1 LCETSCVKHFGEDGL
16 TVEGNDKADIR
27 ITDVI
32 AHPLTQTLPQ
42 PTVTS
47 WGRYTDVSIVLVE
60 VRTDAGITGVGEALA
75 RFSPKAYAE
84 LIETSL
90 KPRLVGGNPT
100 DIMAHW
106 RTMRRALSGRSGGML
121 FEAIAGVDIALWDI
135 LGKVAGLPIHRLL
148 GGVGRTEVPVYAAS
162 VNWGDDEFMDREL
175 DRYLEK
181 GFPRIKVKIANPV
194 REARRRIERLRKR
207 AGDNIELCVDA
218 NWAYTLEE
226 AVEVGRALTDN
237 DYFWFEEPLRPEDE
251 SGYEELH
258 RRCATPLAAGESNF
272 TLDQAMRL
280 VANRTLSYLQPD
292 IARAGGITETR
303 RMAEFAAAHDVQ
315 YAPHIG
321 MSGIVCE
328 TASVHLAAAMP
339 NLRAME
345 CETDSS
351 PFKTA
356 ITGAAPGADRQKKG
370 MLPVPTGPGLG
381 IEIDWDAVARLR
393 AQ

>member
-1 LCETSCVKHFGEDGL
+1 MDTATLQMDTDQS
-16 TVEGNDKADIR
+16 AIR

-32 AHPLTQTLPQ
+32 AHPLTQRLPR

-47 WGRYTDVSIVLVE
+47 WGVYEFVSLVLVE
-60 VRTDAGITGVGEALA
+60 VRTDAGITGVGETLA

-90 KPRLVGGNPT
+90 KPRLLGQDASNIG
-100 DIMAHW
+100 ALW
-106 RTMRRALSGRSGGML
+106 QSMRRALSGRAGGML
-121 FEAIAGVDIALWDI
+121 VEAIAGVDIALWDI
-135 LGKVAGLPIHRLL
+135 LGKAAGMPIYRLL

-162 VNWGDDEFMDREL
+162 VNWGSDEFMDSEL
-175 DRYLEK
+175 DRYLGK

-194 REARRRIERLRKR
+194 KEACKRIERLRKR
-207 AGDNIELCVDA
+207 AGDKIELCVDA
-218 NWAYTLEE
+218 NWAYSLEE

-237 DYFWFEEPLRPEDE
+237 SYFWFEEPLRPEDE
-251 SGYEELH
+251 SGYEDLH
-258 RRCATPLAAGESNF
+258 RRCATPLAAGESNY

-280 VANRTLSYLQPD
+280 VANRTLSFLQPD
-292 IARAGGITETR
+292 VARSGGITETR

-321 MSGIVCE
+321 MSGIICE

-356 ITGAAPGADRQKKG
+356 ITGAAPGAERQKNG
-370 MLPVPTGPGLG
+370 LLPVPTGPGLG
-381 IEIDWDAVARLR
+381 VEVDWDAVARLR
-393 AQ
+393 SQ

>member
-1 LCETSCVKHFGEDGL
+1 MSEHASS
-16 TVEGNDKADIR
+16 DIR

-32 AHPLTQTLPQ
+32 AHPLSQTLPR

-47 WGRYTDVSIVLVE
+47 WGKYTEVSIVLVE
-60 VRTDAGITGVGEALA
+60 VRTDAGIVGVGEALA
-75 RFSPKAYAE
+75 RFSPRAYAE

-90 KPRLVGGNPT
+90 KPRLIGQNPT
-100 DIMAHW
+100 DIAALW
-106 RTMRRALSGRSGGML
+106 RSMRRALSGRAGGML
-121 FEAIAGVDIALWDI
+121 IEAISGVDIALWDI
-135 LGKVAGLPIHRLL
+135 LGKVAGMPIHRLL
-148 GGVGRTEVPVYAAS
+148 GGMGRTQVAVYAAS
-162 VNWGDDEFMDREL
+162 VNWGTEEFMDGEI

-181 GFPRIKVKIANPV
+181 GFPRIKIKVANPV
-194 REARRRIERLRKR
+194 KDACRRIERLRKR
-207 AGDNIELCVDA
+207 AGDAIELCVDA

-237 DYFWFEEPLRPEDE
+237 NYFWFEEPLRPEDE
-251 SGYEELH
+251 AGYEELH
-258 RRCATPLAAGESNF
+258 RRCATPLAAGESNY

-280 VANRTLSYLQPD
+280 VSNRTLSYLQPD
-292 IARAGGITETR
+292 VARAGGISETR

-356 ITGAAPGADRQKKG
+356 ITGAAPGADRQKDG
-370 MLPVPTGPGLG
+370 LLPVPTGPGLG

-393 AQ
+393 CA

>member
-1 LCETSCVKHFGEDGL
+1 VDG
-16 TVEGNDKADIR
+16 TAGGADLR

-32 AHPLTQTLPQ
+32 AHPLSQTLPK

-47 WGRYTDVSIVLVE
+47 WGKYTDVSICLVE

-75 RFSPKAYAE
+75 RFSPGAYAD

-90 KPRLVGGNPT
+90 KPRLIGQNPT
-100 DIMAHW
+100 DISAHW
-106 RTMRRALSGRSGGML
+106 RTMRRALSGRSGGIL

-135 LGKVAGLPIHRLL
+135 LGKVANLPIHRLL
-148 GGVGRTEVPVYAAS
+148 GGMGRSAVPVYAAS
-162 VNWGDDEFMDREL
+162 VNWGDDAVMEAEL
-175 DRYLEK
+175 DCYLEK
-181 GFPRIKVKIANPV
+181 GFPRIKIKVATPV
-194 REARRRIERLRKR
+194 QDACRRIALLRRR
-207 AGDNIELCVDA
+207 AGDDIDLCVDA

-237 DYFWFEEPLRPEDE
+237 RYFWFEEPIRPEDE
-251 SGYEELH
+251 AGYEELH
-258 RRCATPLAAGESNF
+258 SRCATPLAAGESNY
-272 TLDQAMRL
+272 TLDQAMWL

-292 IARAGGITETR
+292 VARAGGISETR
-303 RMAEFAAAHDVQ
+303 RMAEFAAAHDVG

-339 NLRAME
+339 NTKAME
-345 CETDSS
+345 CETDES
-351 PFKTA
+351 PFKTWL
-356 ITGAAPGADRQKKG
+356 TGAAPGADRQRNG

-381 IEIDWDAVARLR
+381 IEIDWDAVRRLR
-393 AQ
+393 VE